1 MVLIFSEPCFDGL
14 PTAAFEAR
22 RGAAVADRLP
32 DRLAGPG
39 GALAERPGVRS
50 PLPLATAR

>member
-32 DRLAGPG
+32 DRPG

-50 PLPLATAR
+50 LLPLATAR